1 MQQNRKDPGILPKQ
15 PEPFRKHYP
24 LTHGLLLTNPKQQYH
39 FSKEMYTKFSRKQ
52 HIKIVNIIKTHNN
65 VSWPQLDSRRQNL
78 EVKKNQNMA
87 LQQNNNSS
95 KKTYLTK
102 KSVITHKLSAFPNNN
117 TKHIPIDY
125 YLI

>member
-1 MQQNRKDPGILPKQ
+1 MTTTR
-15 PEPFRKHYP
+15 
-24 LTHGLLLTNPKQQYH
+24 LT
-39 FSKEMYTKFSRKQ
+39 ETK
-52 HIKIVNIIKTHNN
+52 
-65 VSWPQLDSRRQNL
+65 LGG
-78 EVKKNQNMA
+78 EKNQNMA